1 MKLLAFDTGTET
13 MSVAV
18 CRPDRGTVRVWQHQ
32 AAGGANASMALIPV
46 ILDLLRQAEL
56 DLRSLD
62 AICFGSGPGSFTGLR
77 TACAVAQGLAF
88 GADVPVLPINS
99 LLAVA
104 EDARF
109 SHLAPALALQI
120 TALLDARMD
129 EIYTAT
135 FAYRDQRW
143 QTLQDATLLRPEAIN
158 PPRPSDGLQAVLAG
172 NVFASYGARLVSPAA
187 TSPAMLGVQ
196 RLEAAPTATAML
208 RLAPQLLAEG
218 AAVAAHQAMPT
229 YIRDK
234 VAQTSAERAADK
246 AAQAPVKVVMGAA
259 VSGDSA

>member
-104 EDARF
+104 EDAR
-109 SHLAPALALQI
+109 
-120 TALLDARMD
+120 MD

-172 NVFASYGARLVSPAA
+172 NVFASYGARLVSPAV

-234 VAQTSAERAADK
+234 VAQTSAERAAAK
-246 AAQAPVKVVMGAA
+246 AAQASANAAMGAA
-259 VSGDSA
+259 TSGEPV

>member
-1 MKLLAFDTGTET
+1 MKLLAFDTGTEA

-18 CRPDRGTVRVWQHQ
+18 CRSDAGDLRLWQHQ
-32 AAGGANASMALIPV
+32 AAGGANASTALIPN

-62 AICFGSGPGSFTGLR
+62 AVCFGSGPGSFTGLR

-88 GADVPVLPINS
+88 GAGVPVLPVNS
-99 LLAVA
+99 LLALA
-104 EDARF
+104 EDARLN
-109 SHLAPALALQI
+109 HLAHAPALQV

-143 QTLQDATLLRPEAIN
+143 QTLQDAMLLRPDALA
-158 PPRPSDGLQAVLAG
+158 PPAPSDGVQAVLAG
-172 NVFASYGARLVSPAA
+172 NVFANYGARLAQATANWPA
-187 TSPAMLGVQ
+187 PQDVL
-196 RLEAAPTATAML
+196 RLDAAPTALAML

-218 AAVAAHQAMPT
+218 AAVAAHQALPT

-246 AAQAPVKVVMGAA
+246 AAQASTKAATGASTGVNTA
-259 VSGDSA
+259 